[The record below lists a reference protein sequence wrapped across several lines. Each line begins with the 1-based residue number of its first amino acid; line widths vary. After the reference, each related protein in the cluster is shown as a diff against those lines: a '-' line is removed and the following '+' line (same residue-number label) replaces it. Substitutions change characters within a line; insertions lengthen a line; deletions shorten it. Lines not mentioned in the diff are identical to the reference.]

1 MDPVVC
7 CAYAD
12 AKLAKINTAITHK
25 QRVKNR
31 FVEWTVSLFVFIKFV
46 MKASPS
52 LVALQNISLENHAE
66 T

>member
-7 CAYAD
+7 CAWID
-12 AKLAKINTAITHK
+12 AKLANISTAIPHR
-25 QRVKNR
+25 QRAKKR